1 VLPNVQTDIL
11 LTVFPNPY
19 FLADPITTCV
29 LIEANEIRQNANN
42 LIRSGHHQLIIKSNR
57 RRKQRFHYRSR
68 KEELLCSFAMV
79 CCWPGCRGACG
90 LRWEKENQAQR
101 FGKMSI
107 LLKDVSI
114 DSQLSELFVTG
125 KLFCNARIC
134 LIFKVTKTQL
144 QLWDLK
150 KVYVWA
156 CVSSSKST
164 IKQRTIQKL
173 IYLVL

>member
-1 VLPNVQTDIL
+1 MYYFVHFWHPWKSVKGAQEEQSEWHFLDLFALESVLPNVQTDIL

-114 DSQLSELFVTG
+114 DSQLSELF
-125 KLFCNARIC
+125 CNRE
-134 LIFKVTKTQL
+134 VVL
-144 QLWDLK
+144 QCENLLDF
-150 KVYVWA
+150 
-156 CVSSSKST
+156 
-164 IKQRTIQKL
+164 
-173 IYLVL
+173 